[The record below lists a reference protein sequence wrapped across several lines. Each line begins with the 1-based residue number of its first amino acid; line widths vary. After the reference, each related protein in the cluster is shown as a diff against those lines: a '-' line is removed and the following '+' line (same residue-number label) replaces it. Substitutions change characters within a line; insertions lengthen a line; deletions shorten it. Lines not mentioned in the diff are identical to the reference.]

1 MFSKIATNLCK
12 TTVARRSLSAQ
23 ASPATQNGIRHDTG
37 LNFELNDEERE
48 IIDLA
53 EKVELDFKTLNA
65 HFKYLG

>member
-23 ASPATQNGIRHDTG
+23 ASPETQNGIRHETG
-37 LNFELNDEERE
+37 LNFELNDEARE

-53 EKVELDFKTLNA
+53 EKGRQGRFFNFECTLP
-65 HFKYLG
+65 